1 MPPRRGRR
9 KSARKEVH
17 VSDNDMDVIEEDP
30 VVDEDAEVVVDDDDE
45 EEVSS
50 DDKEDELEDDEQG
63 DEVRLTHYFTSMWY

>member
-9 KSARKEVH
+9 KSARKEVQM
-17 VSDNDMDVIEEDP
+17 SDNDMDVVEEDP
-30 VVDEDAEVVVDDDDE
+30 VADEDADVVVDDDEE

-63 DEVRLTHYFTSMWY
+63 EEVRLTNCSLGPWY